1 MLEFEEI
8 AATPD
13 GSAKVNVFVDKDKG
27 HVVYISHTGT
37 MVVVD
42 NNKTK
47 DGRTRA
53 AGFAMAADGCSS
65 CDGC

>member
-1 MLEFEEI
+1 MLEYEQT
-8 AATPD
+8 AVTPD

-27 HVVYISHTGT
+27 HVVYVSHEGT
-37 MVVVD
+37 MVVVE

-53 AGFAMAADGCSS
+53 AGFAIGADGCGG